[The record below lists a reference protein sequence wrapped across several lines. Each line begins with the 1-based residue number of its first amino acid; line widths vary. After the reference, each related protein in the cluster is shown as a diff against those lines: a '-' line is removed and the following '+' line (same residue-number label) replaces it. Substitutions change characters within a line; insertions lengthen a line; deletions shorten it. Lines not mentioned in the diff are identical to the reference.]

1 MLAAVL
7 RKARSMLLDLRTA
20 IGDLLANL
28 SFAALVDILLVS
40 VSVYWVLLLIR
51 GTTAMTVLRGTVAVL
66 AGAFVLSRVL
76 DLRVVNWLL
85 RNSVTGLVIAL
96 AVIFQPEIRRA
107 LERLGRT
114 GLRGMPRREERLRAV
129 DAVVR
134 AVRQLAVQRRGALI
148 VFERETG
155 LLDVID
161 TGVPLD
167 AELSVELLG
176 SVFAPNTPLHDG
188 AAIIRLDRLVAAG
201 CTLPLSEAAVPLEWG
216 MRHRAAMGITERT
229 DAVVV
234 VVSEERGEIS
244 VAVGGRM
251 LPGLDE
257 ARLVRALTSLLALD
271 EDAASDGADVGI
283 DAGRR
288 AS

>member
-1 MLAAVL
+1 MLQ
-7 RKARSMLLDLRTA
+7 DFRTA
-20 IGDLLANL
+20 TGDLLANL
-28 SFAALVDILLVS
+28 SFAALIDILLVS

-51 GTTAMTVLRGTVAVL
+51 GTTAMTVLRGAVAVL
-66 AGAFVLSRVL
+66 VGAFLLSRVF

-96 AVIFQPEIRRA
+96 AIIFQPEIRRA

-114 GLRGMPRREERLRAV
+114 GLRSMPRREERLRAV

-134 AVRQLAVQRRGALI
+134 TTRQLALQRRGALI
-148 VFERETG
+148 VFERDTG

-167 AELSVELLG
+167 AELSVELLS
-176 SVFAPNTPLHDG
+176 SVFTPNTPLHDG
-188 AAIIRLDRLVAAG
+188 AAIIHLDRLVAAG
-201 CTLPLSEAAVPLEWG
+201 CTLPLSEASVPLEWG
-216 MRHRAAMGITERT
+216 MRHRAALGITERT

-257 ARLVRALTSLLALD
+257 TRLMHALTTLLALD
-271 EDAASDGADVGI
+271 DGATVASPDIGI
-283 DAGRR
+283 DANRR